1 VLVRVVGAGGGAE
14 AGEPREGDHVP
25 ADTGAAG
32 KAVAA
37 GAAME
42 PADAHDGEEI
52 DAAAPDDAAG
62 AADERGDIILWED
75 YFCGTRPILC
85 CHMCTQHF

>member
-1 VLVRVVGAGGGAE
+1 
-14 AGEPREGDHVP
+14 
-25 ADTGAAG
+25 
-32 KAVAA
+32 
-37 GAAME
+37 ME